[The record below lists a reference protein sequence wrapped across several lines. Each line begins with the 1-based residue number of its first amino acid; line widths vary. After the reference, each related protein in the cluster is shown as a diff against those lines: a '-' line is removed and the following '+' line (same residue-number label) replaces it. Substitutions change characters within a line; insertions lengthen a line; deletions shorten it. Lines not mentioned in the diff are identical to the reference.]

1 MDLKKVFQIAI
12 SHFQEKN
19 VISEVA
25 FGLWIKCI
33 EPVSLDG
40 ETAVISV
47 PSIVQKQMLENRYGA
62 MVEDALKEVLGYEVH
77 LKILCQ
83 EEDTVNNL
91 FVEPEPL
98 HYSKE
103 EMERNSKGGDY
114 EYTFDTYIVGAS
126 NKFAHAAC
134 LAVAQSP
141 AGPYNPLFIYGG
153 SGLGKTHL
161 LYAMENK
168 IHEKFPNYKVLY
180 VKGED
185 FTNELIE
192 ALGVKGNT
200 ENETHNFREKYRNV
214 DVLLVDD
221 IQFIAGKEATQKE
234 FFHTFDALYHSG
246 KQIVLTSDRSP
257 NEIKTLDD
265 RLKTRFEWGLTAD
278 IQKPDFETRVAIIK
292 RKAELMNIEIPPEV
306 CEFVANKLKNNIR
319 QLEGTVKKMKAYQ
332 QLAGSQPSISLAQTA
347 IKDVLNDNQPTP
359 VTVERIINEVARTL
373 GVTAADVRSQKH
385 SASVSQARQASIYIV
400 REITQMPLSS
410 IGEQFGGRDHATMVY
425 AIKKVVSRME
435 KDDNFRSTIEDII
448 RNIRDS

>member
-214 DVLLVDD
+214 
-221 IQFIAGKEATQKE
+221 
-234 FFHTFDALYHSG
+234 
-246 KQIVLTSDRSP
+246 
-257 NEIKTLDD
+257 
-265 RLKTRFEWGLTAD
+265 W
-278 IQKPDFETRVAIIK
+278 
-292 RKAELMNIEIPPEV
+292 
-306 CEFVANKLKNNIR
+306 KN
-319 QLEGTVKKMKAYQ
+319 
-332 QLAGSQPSISLAQTA
+332 S
-347 IKDVLNDNQPTP
+347 
-359 VTVERIINEVARTL
+359 
-373 GVTAADVRSQKH
+373 
-385 SASVSQARQASIYIV
+385 
-400 REITQMPLSS
+400 
-410 IGEQFGGRDHATMVY
+410 F
-425 AIKKVVSRME
+425 
-435 KDDNFRSTIEDII
+435 
-448 RNIRDS
+448 

>member
-12 SHFQEKN
+12 RHFQEKN
-19 VISEVA
+19 VISDVA

-77 LKILCQ
+77 LKILCE
-83 EEDTVNNL
+83 EEDTVNNR

-153 SGLGKTHL
+153 SGLGKTHS

-168 IHEKFPNYKVLY
+168 IHEKFPNYKVL
-180 VKGED
+180 
-185 FTNELIE
+185 
-192 ALGVKGNT
+192 
-200 ENETHNFREKYRNV
+200 
-214 DVLLVDD
+214 
-221 IQFIAGKEATQKE
+221 
-234 FFHTFDALYHSG
+234 
-246 KQIVLTSDRSP
+246 
-257 NEIKTLDD
+257 
-265 RLKTRFEWGLTAD
+265 
-278 IQKPDFETRVAIIK
+278 
-292 RKAELMNIEIPPEV
+292 
-306 CEFVANKLKNNIR
+306 
-319 QLEGTVKKMKAYQ
+319 
-332 QLAGSQPSISLAQTA
+332 
-347 IKDVLNDNQPTP
+347 
-359 VTVERIINEVARTL
+359 
-373 GVTAADVRSQKH
+373 
-385 SASVSQARQASIYIV
+385 
-400 REITQMPLSS
+400 
-410 IGEQFGGRDHATMVY
+410 
-425 AIKKVVSRME
+425 
-435 KDDNFRSTIEDII
+435 
-448 RNIRDS
+448 